1 MPGYSLI
8 KESDMVLRRMIVTV
22 AASFTLLS
30 ASALAADKDPFSQL
44 ETLLDPK
51 VLLKGVVREDDVSLL
66 FAHLRTAL
74 LAAVEGKQ
82 PPAPAELNQRA
93 EAIGNELKLR
103 GTLMGLLLLT
113 AFEAAAR
120 QAVRETLAEPA
131 PAAR

>member
-1 MPGYSLI
+1 M
-8 KESDMVLRRMIVTV
+8 KFRRMIVMIATGL
-22 AASFTLLS
+22 TLLS
-30 ASALAADKDPFSQL
+30 APALASDKDPFAQL
-44 ETLLDPK
+44 EMLLDPK
-51 VLLKGVVREDDVSLL
+51 VLLKGIVREDDVSLL
-66 FAHLRTAL
+66 FAHLRMVL

-113 AFEAAAR
+113 AFEAAVR
-120 QAVRETLAEPA
+120 QAVREALVEPA